1 MGVFG
6 AGEDFK
12 TRHHLAGDVVLREHT
27 PDSFLDHAVRVAG
40 AHLGGAETLKAVAET
55 AVALIFLLLFLVARE
70 LDLSGVRD
78 DNEAAGVDGRI
89 KRGEILGAEF
99 VGDNDGDTAERLAL
113 RVDEEP
119 LAVVAGVRSTIAL
132 LHLYFPFFTDLCPLS
147 RVLSAVQSGNLSR
160 AGKPVYSPDFAFE
173 GIFYQKPPIEC
184 NSVAHLI
191 DIDSQNNLGRF
202 GEIGHHT
209 HVISLRARQF
219 GPHLGKR
226 LCKKMFIAI
235 GRILGIGAEVRAIA

>member
-27 PDSFLDHAVRVAG
+27 PDSFLDHTVRVAG

-70 LDLSGVRD
+70 LDFSGVSN

-89 KRGEILGAEF
+89 KRGKILGAEF
-99 VGDNDGDTAERLAL
+99 VGDNDGDTTERLAL

-119 LAVVAGVRSTIAL
+119 LAVVAGIRSTIAL
-132 LHLYFPFFTDLCPLS
+132 LHLYFPFFLRICALYPGFCPLNSPRTFPGQGS
-147 RVLSAVQSGNLSR
+147 RFIPPTSLL
-160 AGKPVYSPDFAFE
+160 KVYFTKNRPL
-173 GIFYQKPPIEC
+173 
-184 NSVAHLI
+184 N
-191 DIDSQNNLGRF
+191 
-202 GEIGHHT
+202 
-209 HVISLRARQF
+209 
-219 GPHLGKR
+219 
-226 LCKKMFIAI
+226 AI
-235 GRILGIGAEVRAIA
+235 PNITD

>member
-70 LDLSGVRD
+70 LDFSGVRD

-89 KRGEILGAEF
+89 KRGKILGAEF

-119 LAVVAGVRSTIAL
+119 LAIVAGIRSTIAL
-132 LHLYFPFFTDLCPLS
+132 LHLYFPFFLRICALYPGFCPLCSPKTFFEQGS
-147 RVLSAVQSGNLSR
+147 RFIPPTSR
-160 AGKPVYSPDFAFE
+160 LKIYFTKNRPLNAIA
-173 GIFYQKPPIEC
+173 
-184 NSVAHLI
+184 
-191 DIDSQNNLGRF
+191 
-202 GEIGHHT
+202 
-209 HVISLRARQF
+209 
-219 GPHLGKR
+219 R
-226 LCKKMFIAI
+226 LCLQLRRLFNSRLK
-235 GRILGIGAEVRAIA
+235 GT